1 LIFVHLPN
9 IVVFDREED
18 EAVGVLF
25 KKRLFVDESLTLGDS
40 L

>member
-9 IVVFDREED
+9 IVVLDREED
-18 EAVGVLF
+18 EPVRVLF